1 MAEARAAALG
11 SAAPLAYEIVSGAL
25 VRWSL
30 ERPEG
35 PHPPTAVLVHGI
47 MGMGRNW
54 KTFANDLAQA
64 NPSWQFILVDLPCH
78 GASAGLPP
86 PRGGGSGRTV
96 RSSAQ
101 SVLHLL
107 GHLRLMPRVLI
118 GHSFGGKV
126 VLSMLELASK
136 PLPPVRAWVL
146 DVTPSIS
153 PPLSAQQ
160 GVGEG
165 GGGADRPADLLDAL
179 LKFPTPAQDRRDLV
193 QYLVSLRFSA
203 AVANWAASN
212 LTRDTSGAYVWLF
225 DLQGIR
231 ELFEDYCSADMWH
244 IVDDVPDNAQINFVR
259 AGRSIHR
266 WAGSTADRISSARS
280 RALSEGRSGSVNLFE
295 LPGAG
300 HWVQTDDPAGLQSLL
315 QPSFEIGGRVGTR
328 PYG

>member
-1 MAEARAAALG
+1 MAEARAAALA
-11 SAAPLAYEIVSGAL
+11 SAAPLAFEIVPGAL
-25 VRWSL
+25 VRWSH

-54 KTFANDLAQA
+54 KTFAHGLAEA
-64 NPSWQFILVDLPCH
+64 NPSWQFILIDLPCH
-78 GASAGLPP
+78 GASAALPSP
-86 PRGGGSGRTV
+86 STGSDRTV

-101 SVLHLL
+101 SVLQLL

-126 VLSMLELASK
+126 VMSMLEQAVK

-146 DVTPSIS
+146 DVTPSVS
-153 PPLSAQQ
+153 PPLSTQQ
-160 GVGEG
+160 GVNKG

-179 LKFPTPAQDRRDLV
+179 LKFPTPTRDRRDLV
-193 QYLVSLRFSA
+193 QYLVELKFSA

-212 LTRDTSGAYVWLF
+212 LMRDTTGTYDWMF

-231 ELFEDYCSADMWH
+231 QLFEDYCAADLWH
-244 IVDDVPDNAQINFVR
+244 VVDDVPDNAQINFVR

-266 WAGSTADRISSARS
+266 WAGVTADRISIAQA
-280 RALSEGRSGSVNLFE
+280 RALSEGRSGSVNLYE
-295 LPGAG
+295 LPNAG
-300 HWVQTDDPAGLQSLL
+300 HWVQTDDPDGLQRLL
-315 QPSFEIGGRVGTR
+315 QPSFEIGSRSGVHSRA
-328 PYG
+328 